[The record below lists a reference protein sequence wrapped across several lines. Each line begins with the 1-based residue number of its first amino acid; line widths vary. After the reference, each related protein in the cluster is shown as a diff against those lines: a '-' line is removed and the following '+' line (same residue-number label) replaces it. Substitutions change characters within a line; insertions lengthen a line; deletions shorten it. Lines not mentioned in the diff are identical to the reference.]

1 MVLKRIDNYQALSK
15 RLGIYKTTMT
25 ISIILSQIVFEMKY
39 IYIKE
44 RMYETLRARPNV
56 RLFM

>member
-1 MVLKRIDNYQALSK
+1 MVVKRIDIYQALSK
-15 RLGIYKTTMT
+15 RLGIYKTTLT
-25 ISIILSQIVFEMKY
+25 ISIILSQIVFEIKY

-44 RMYETLRARPNV
+44 RMYETLRARPKV

>member
-1 MVLKRIDNYQALSK
+1 MVVKRIDIYQALSK

-44 RMYETLRARPNV
+44 RMYETSRARPNV

>member
-1 MVLKRIDNYQALSK
+1 MVVKRIDIYQALSK

-39 IYIKE
+39 IYI
-44 RMYETLRARPNV
+44 LRRGC
-56 RLFM
+56 MKH